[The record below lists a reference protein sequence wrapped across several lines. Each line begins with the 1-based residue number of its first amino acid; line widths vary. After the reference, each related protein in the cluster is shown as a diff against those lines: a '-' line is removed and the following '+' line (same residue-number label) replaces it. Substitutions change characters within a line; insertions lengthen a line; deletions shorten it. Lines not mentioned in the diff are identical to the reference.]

1 MCLLLLL
8 LLLLFINNG
17 DEFLKGC
24 ILCHLTCQNENR
36 EYIAQDRATIA
47 QSV

>member
-1 MCLLLLL
+1 MC
-8 LLLLFINNG
+8 LLLFINNG

-24 ILCHLTCQNENR
+24 ILSHFICQNENR